1 MDKLIDLHCDT
12 IWRLMEAGKNATLE
26 NNPFCVN
33 LKEMRRADTMAQFF
47 ACFVDMQWFQEENK
61 FEEGYQYV
69 KKMIERLRK
78 EVEHFSDKI
87 AFAKNEK
94 EIEEN
99 REEGKISA
107 ILTVEEGGILNNKIE
122 RIEELRNEGIR
133 LMTVLWNYENCIG
146 YPNSKNAE
154 IMAKGLKPFGF
165 EVIERMNYVGM
176 LIDVSHLSDGGF
188 WDILQTSRVPVVAS
202 HSNARAL
209 CPHPR
214 NMTDDMIRGLGEKGG
229 VIGVNFYPPF
239 IRESGKATAK
249 NIVSHIQHI
258 ANVGG
263 MESVCIGTDFDGF
276 TGEEGEIGK
285 VGQINTLYEEL
296 KRAKFTEK
304 QIEKIWRGNAMRV
317 IKEVI

>member
-122 RIEELRNEGIR
+122 RI
-133 LMTVLWNYENCIG
+133 
-146 YPNSKNAE
+146 
-154 IMAKGLKPFGF
+154 
-165 EVIERMNYVGM
+165 
-176 LIDVSHLSDGGF
+176 
-188 WDILQTSRVPVVAS
+188 
-202 HSNARAL
+202 
-209 CPHPR
+209 
-214 NMTDDMIRGLGEKGG
+214 
-229 VIGVNFYPPF
+229 
-239 IRESGKATAK
+239 
-249 NIVSHIQHI
+249 
-258 ANVGG
+258 
-263 MESVCIGTDFDGF
+263 
-276 TGEEGEIGK
+276 
-285 VGQINTLYEEL
+285 
-296 KRAKFTEK
+296 
-304 QIEKIWRGNAMRV
+304 
-317 IKEVI
+317 